1 MVTHRH
7 SFFSYSLHIFEIYHA
22 QVCLT
27 DEKWLVEK
35 KVISCLFSFNYI
47 SEFRKTLINLAFKVC
62 NTRCQVRLDRIACWG
77 TFFMFSIFCD
87 LVLSCWYC
95 MCFLPMCVQEG
106 LLWQNIS
113 SRCEMSGKRN

>member
-22 QVCLT
+22 QVCIT

-35 KVISCLFSFNYI
+35 KVISCLFSFKYI
-47 SEFRKTLINLAFKVC
+47 SEFRKTLINMAFKVC

-87 LVLSCWYC
+87 LVSVMLV
-95 MCFLPMCVQEG
+95 MCVYFAYVYSGG

-113 SRCEMSGKRN
+113 SSCETSGKQN